1 MDLNHLR
8 CYVTAADE
16 LHFGHAA
23 QALDLLPAALGR
35 NIRLLEEDLG
45 VALFTRTTR
54 SVALTVH
61 GVDLLEDARRL
72 LLQAEAFAARARAQ
86 GRQNSRKLRIGAI
99 DSAAAGLMPMLLQDF
114 RAAHPQIEVQ
124 IIEDKTIRLLPRLLS
139 GGLDAAIVRPP
150 QRPNRALRLE
160 HLFYE
165 TPVVAVPAGHRFARR
180 RSLPLHD
187 LADEP
192 LIVPDRRSRPHSY
205 DLSVKLFAQAGVAA
219 RVGQVADEKQ
229 TIVTLVAARMGVAIV
244 PRWTSRLGVKGV
256 AYVPLAAAP
265 GLTLSRLPMALATLR
280 DARDPARDLFRE
292 TVFAHLPRYAAQ
304 A

>member
-1 MDLNHLR
+1 MDLNRLR
-8 CYVTAADE
+8 CYVAAADE

-35 NIRLLEEDLG
+35 NIRLLEEELG

-54 SVALTVH
+54 SVALTAH

-72 LLQAEAFAARARAQ
+72 LSQAEAFAARARAQ
-86 GRQNSRKLRIGAI
+86 GRQKSLKLRVGAI